1 MQEFVLSDSL
11 SELVAILGADKSDSE
26 NLICITAYYEE
37 LLKKLLKLS
46 DKMPKK
52 LNGGL
57 HPDGVLK
64 IFGLYFGVL
73 LMPID
78 AVSAYS
84 TNETL
89 YKYSSG
95 QGSAPAPKKKNGGFS
110 EEDQE
115 KVNEL
120 TKRDQEVRAHE
131 QAHIA
136 AGGQYVKGGAT
147 YQYEKGPDGKM
158 YAVGG
163 EVTIDTSPVKG
174 DPQAT
179 VAKMEVVIRAALA
192 PANPSGQDRSVAA
205 QATQEEAQ
213 ARQEEVQQSA
223 NGNGKDEKTSSG
235 KTESS
240 KTSSYNNKGIALLG
254 SATKSNGQNG
264 IAFSKEIQGSLLNL
278 MA

>member
-1 MQEFVLSDSL
+1 
-11 SELVAILGADKSDSE
+11 
-26 NLICITAYYEE
+26 
-37 LLKKLLKLS
+37 
-46 DKMPKK
+46 MP
-52 LNGGL
+52 
-57 HPDGVLK
+57 V
-64 IFGLYFGVL
+64 
-73 LMPID
+73 D

-84 TNETL
+84 TNTTL

-95 QGSAPAPKKKNGGFS
+95 QGSAPAPKKKDDGFS

-115 KVNEL
+115 KVKEL

-147 YQYEKGPDGKM
+147 YQYQKGPDGKM

-192 PANPSGQDRSVAA
+192 PADPSGQDRSVAA

-213 ARQEEVQQSA
+213 ARQEEAQST
-223 NGNGKDEKTSSG
+223 NNSGKNEKTSSG
-235 KTESS
+235 KAEPP
-240 KTSSYNNKGIALLG
+240 KTSTYNNKGIALLG
-254 SATKSNGQNG
+254 STTKNNNQNG
-264 IAFSKEIQGSLLNL
+264 TTQPGISFSKEIQGSLLNL